1 MREALLPGSME
12 ATVSLRPGSPA
23 NCTPKRHSIS
33 AKSDHSGWLK
43 EERRWADLDAERA
56 LLPDLR
62 QQLQVRAGLSARLP
76 LPTNAPTHK
85 LSADT
90 RTEGW
95 FLTVHSCATTVFSI
109 VAPSDGRL

>member
-1 MREALLPGSME
+1 ME
-12 ATVSLRPGSPA
+12 
-23 NCTPKRHSIS
+23 CIKKQSIS
-33 AKSDHSGWLK
+33 AKAVQVVELK
-43 EERRWADLDAERA
+43 EEWRWADLDAERA
-56 LLPDLR
+56 LLPDLC

-76 LPTNAPTHK
+76 LPTDAPTHK
-85 LSADT
+85 LSAGT

>member
-1 MREALLPGSME
+1 ME
-12 ATVSLRPGSPA
+12 
-23 NCTPKRHSIS
+23 CIKKQSIS
-33 AKSDHSGWLK
+33 AKAVQVVELK
-43 EERRWADLDAERA
+43 EEWRWADLDAERA
-56 LLPDLR
+56 LLPDLC